1 MCHYDF
7 LRKFSQG
14 TRLKEEPS
22 IEVDVRWQR
31 RPLLSR
37 DCVSIKDCPDRTTP
51 VMPVTTTGQCCIYDK
66 RIASITWAVCAMR

>member
-51 VMPVTTTGQCCIYDK
+51 LCPSPTP
-66 RIASITWAVCAMR
+66 ASAAFMKLFGLYLAFLALT